1 MTHSKTVVAF
11 FLLAAGVAAQAPAG
25 EGLQTRERRAQ
36 ADVTLPAGTRIPLIL
51 INSISSKH
59 ARAGDKVY
67 LESVYPVVVDGRI
80 LVPVGAYVSGSVTN
94 VKRTGRVK
102 GRGELH
108 LRFEQ
113 IILPNGVIR
122 SLVGRVGAL
131 DGRSPEDFDREEG
144 TIGAAGDKTGD
155 AGDVAQTAAAG
166 ASVGA
171 IAGAASG
178 NAVRGLGIGAAAG
191 AAAGVARVLLTRG
204 PEAVLE
210 RGAQLDMTLDRD
222 LYFTRAGSHVRE
234 SPGETAHKLRRR
246 PRPDAQSAPRRF
258 GGEAVWGEAAWGAS
272 CSRRIVNSGRRRPV
286 RGRRPRVAR
295 RILRRRRGGGRR

>member
-113 IILPNGVIR
+113 MILPNGVIR

-171 IAGAASG
+171 IAGAATG

-204 PEAVLE
+204 SRSRV
-210 RGAQLDMTLDRD
+210 GARRATGHDARPRPL
-222 LYFTRAGSHVRE
+222 LYRAGSHVRE

-258 GGEAVWGEAAWGAS
+258 GARRLGA
-272 CSRRIVNSGRRRPV
+272 RRP
-286 RGRRPRVAR
+286 GA
-295 RILRRRRGGGRR
+295 LHAAGG

>member
-1 MTHSKTVVAF
+1 M
-11 FLLAAGVAAQAPAG
+11 
-25 EGLQTRERRAQ
+25 
-36 ADVTLPAGTRIPLIL
+36 
-51 INSISSKH
+51 
-59 ARAGDKVY
+59 
-67 LESVYPVVVDGRI
+67 
-80 LVPVGAYVSGSVTN
+80 
-94 VKRTGRVK
+94 
-102 GRGELH
+102 
-108 LRFEQ
+108 
-113 IILPNGVIR
+113 ILPNGVIR

-222 LYFTRAGSHVRE
+222 LYFTEQEVTFE
-234 SPGETAHKLRRR
+234 NPLER
-246 PRPDAQSAPRRF
+246 PRTSYGAGPDPTRNQ
-258 GGEAVWGEAAWGAS
+258 
-272 CSRRIVNSGRRRPV
+272 
-286 RGRRPRVAR
+286 
-295 RILRRRRGGGRR
+295 RRGGLGRGGLGRGGLGRFMQPADSE

>member
-36 ADVTLPAGTRIPLIL
+36 ADATLPAGTRIPLIL

-80 LVPVGAYVSGSVTN
+80 LVPVGAYVSGSVTD

-113 IILPNGVIR
+113 MILPNGVIR

-222 LYFTRAGSHVRE
+222 LYFTEQEVTFE
-234 SPGETAHKLRRR
+234 NPLER
-246 PRPDAQSAPRRF
+246 PRTNYGAGPDPTRNQ
-258 GGEAVWGEAAWGAS
+258 
-272 CSRRIVNSGRRRPV
+272 
-286 RGRRPRVAR
+286 
-295 RILRRRRGGGRR
+295 RRGGLGRGGLGRGGLGRGGLGRFMQPADSE